1 MSSFASLRHSNC
13 RQTMTKEEYLDSK
26 RRERTLADWSIG
38 VKVDWSVDAPW
49 VNHRIGDWGNGIR
62 RDFY

>member
-1 MSSFASLRHSNC
+1 
-13 RQTMTKEEYLDSK
+13 MTKEEYLDSK